1 MSQKNQEPRLA
12 TDAPHQSLFGLKN
25 DIWGSDRPPE
35 LAGILDEVR
44 AEALVYGIRVA
55 FDVNP
60 ELIDSPELGDI
71 SSEEASAVGTYVPQ
85 QAQEILNE
93 ILTKHYL
100 KLCDALNSERRA
112 RGLKP
117 LGDPAKLAKQKAD
130 FEKAYYGRLRHSEK
144 GRMAV
149 DLLRAWRGAQIAQQR
164 GWCQVTDSGRIA
176 EIEPFLHAVRTLD
189 VEFFKLLA
197 QAAEML
203 DTRIRSSKDANIGT
217 RDTNLD
223 MWLLIYGMRIA
234 GTPTDTARELNKQFV
249 SKFRSISDDKLRE
262 HCKRLGVPLKP
273 DKRGKAA
280 ERYGKITGTKKLIPP
295 A

>member
-12 TDAPHQSLFGLKN
+12 MDAPHQSLFRLKN

-60 ELIDSPELGDI
+60 ELIGSPESGDI
-71 SSEEASAVGTYVPQ
+71 SSEEANAVGTSVPQ

-100 KLCDALNSERRA
+100 KLCDALNSEHRA

-164 GWCQVTDSGRIA
+164 GWSQVTDSGRIA
-176 EIEPFLHAVRTLD
+176 ELGPFLHAVRTLD
-189 VEFFKLLA
+189 VEFFKLLW
-197 QAAEML
+197 QAAQML
-203 DTRIRSSKDANIGT
+203 DTRIRSSKNASIGT
-217 RDTNLD
+217 GDTYID
-223 MWLLIYGMRIA
+223 MQLLIYAFRIA
-234 GTPTDTARELNKQFV
+234 GTPTHTARELNEQFV
-249 SKFRSISDDKLRE
+249 KKFCSISGKKLRE
-262 HCKRLGVPLKP
+262 KCKEFGIPLKKGLAGRP
-273 DKRGKAA
+273 RRDKASK
-280 ERYGKITGTKKLIPP
+280 
-295 A
+295 

>member
-12 TDAPHQSLFGLKN
+12 TDAPHQSLFRLKN
-25 DIWGSDRPPE
+25 DIWRSDRPPE
-35 LAGILDEVR
+35 LGGILDEVR

-60 ELIDSPELGDI
+60 ELIGSPESGDI
-71 SSEEASAVGTYVPQ
+71 SSEEANAVGTSVPQ

-164 GWCQVTDSGRIA
+164 GWSQVTDSGRIA
-176 EIEPFLHAVRTLD
+176 ELGPFLHAVRTLD
-189 VEFFKLLA
+189 VEFFKMLW
-197 QAAEML
+197 QAAQML
-203 DTRIRSSKDANIGT
+203 DIRIRSSKNTNIGT
-217 RDTNLD
+217 AILTLTC
-223 MWLLIYGMRIA
+223 GCSS
-234 GTPTDTARELNKQFV
+234 TE
-249 SKFRSISDDKLRE
+249 
-262 HCKRLGVPLKP
+262 
-273 DKRGKAA
+273 
-280 ERYGKITGTKKLIPP
+280 
-295 A
+295 

>member
-12 TDAPHQSLFGLKN
+12 TDAPHHSLFRLKN

-44 AEALVYGIRVA
+44 AEALVYGFRVA

-60 ELIDSPELGDI
+60 ELIGSPESGDI
-71 SSEEASAVGTYVPQ
+71 SSEEASAVGTSLPQ
-85 QAQEILNE
+85 QAEEILNE

-176 EIEPFLHAVRTLD
+176 ELEPFLHAVRTLD
-189 VEFFKLLA
+189 VEFLKLLS
-197 QAAEML
+197 
-203 DTRIRSSKDANIGT
+203 TSGAN
-217 RDTNLD
+217 
-223 MWLLIYGMRIA
+223 A
-234 GTPTDTARELNKQFV
+234 GYPNP
-249 SKFRSISDDKLRE
+249 I
-262 HCKRLGVPLKP
+262 
-273 DKRGKAA
+273 
-280 ERYGKITGTKKLIPP
+280 I
-295 A
+295 

>member
-1 MSQKNQEPRLA
+1 MSQGVFRLKS
-12 TDAPHQSLFGLKN
+12 DSPQS
-25 DIWGSDRPPE
+25 D
-35 LAGILDEVR
+35 GILDEVR
-44 AEALVYGIRVA
+44 AEALVYGILVEFEIQPDGTRSQQA
-55 FDVNP
+55 
-60 ELIDSPELGDI
+60 
-71 SSEEASAVGTYVPQ
+71 AVGTSLPQ
-85 QAQEILNE
+85 QAEEILYE

-100 KLCDALNSERRA
+100 KFCEALNSERRA
-112 RGLKP
+112 RGLKS
-117 LGDPAKLAKQKAD
+117 LGDPAKLAKQKGD